1 MRESEFEFS
10 RRRAEFHGS
19 RVPGYLFQRRSAT
32 TPLACDY
39 ALRNALFTL
48 GEHRLLYSRAI
59 EGTSERIVLGF
70 FWVRCYDIPCLICG
84 LDCFARGTKC
94 LLACASLASDSLAR

>member
-1 MRESEFEFS
+1 MRESEFDLEFELS
-10 RRRAEFHGS
+10 WRRAELHGS
-19 RVPGYLFQRRSAT
+19 RVPGYLSRRRSAT

-39 ALRNALFTL
+39 ALQNALFTL

-70 FWVRCYDIPCLICG
+70 SLGSVLRYTLLHLWIG
-84 LDCFARGTKC
+84 LFREGYKMPAGLCPV
-94 LLACASLASDSLAR
+94 S